1 LYRNAVT
8 CTLLEFGLESR
19 KDTILA
25 LNYVPGIVVQNCE
38 EEKKNTPNADYFTFF
53 MYTVAEGSMWKK
65 TERNLSDWLQNTAS
79 TGCRIQRLQANHP

>member
-1 LYRNAVT
+1 MYRNAVT

-19 KDTILA
+19 KDTRLA
-25 LNYVPGIVVQNCE
+25 LNYVPGIFVPNCE

-65 TERNLSDWLQNTAS
+65 TERNLSDRLQNTAS
-79 TGCRIQRLQANHP
+79 TGE